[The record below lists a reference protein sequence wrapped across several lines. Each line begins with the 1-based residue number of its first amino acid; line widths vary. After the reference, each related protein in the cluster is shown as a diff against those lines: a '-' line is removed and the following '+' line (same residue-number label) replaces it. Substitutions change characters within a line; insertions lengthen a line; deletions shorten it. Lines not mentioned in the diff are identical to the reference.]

1 MLVIDL
7 INKLIECNNLNAPIF
22 LYDQNS
28 SSLIDIV
35 MVDDDFQDHDR
46 VDINF

>member
-1 MLVIDL
+1 MIVRDL
-7 INKLIECNNLNAPIF
+7 INKLIECENLDAPIF

-35 MVDDDFQDHDR
+35 MVDDGFEGHDR